1 MKRYQP
7 GGLVDSEG
15 NPVRDGS
22 GQPIMTG
29 YGREE
34 AETEAR
40 MEAARNKLAGEVQE
54 MVKAKPSAAAQSNK
68 ASDGD
73 VDERDRRMEA
83 AASAPSR
90 MPTRPGQSSS
100 GRKPSAAPKVAQAPR
115 TRGNAVPN
123 TSQKGKTASEYSRDA
138 DEMRNL
144 TRQKAAVTTFPS
156 AVYDTETDRMKNK
169 SRKEARF
176 EGAKRM
182 ANTPEAQAKRK
193 AMEKGQALERVTPE
207 EYLLPGA
214 SLKALHKQAAKL
226 AKPKIREYNP
236 TTLPAPKAAAKAETK
251 SLPAPQKKL
260 SYDKGSVKA
269 GERTRRAESRSTQMQ
284 KDNDARYGVD
294 TASKGYNPN
303 RSRTGES
310 RFNIGRGETKKSST
324 EVMDVTPKSTTPKPA
339 PKKRIPRLMSE
350 KKAKAATIG
359 LGAAGAGTAVGTYAE
374 KMVRQKRDRDSEVG
388 MKKGGRVT
396 ASSASK
402 RADGCAQRGKTR
414 GKVY

>member
-54 MVKAKPSAAAQSNK
+54 MVKAKPSAAAQPNK

-100 GRKPSAAPKVAQAPR
+100 GRMMGAAPKAKQTPKAKD
-115 TRGNAVPN
+115 
-123 TSQKGKTASEYSRDA
+123 TSMDSAIMAGEVRK
-138 DEMRNL
+138 
-144 TRQKAAVTTFPS
+144 RQKPAS
-156 AVYDTETDRMKNK
+156 AVMVDE
-169 SRKEARF
+169 SRKRQNAQPRVMNDEAR
-176 EGAKRM
+176 KRL
-182 ANTPEAQAKRK
+182 PGKRK
-193 AMEKGQALERVTPE
+193 AEFEAWSKKMEKEQALERVTPE

-269 GERTRRAESRSTQMQ
+269 GERTRRAEGRNTQMQ